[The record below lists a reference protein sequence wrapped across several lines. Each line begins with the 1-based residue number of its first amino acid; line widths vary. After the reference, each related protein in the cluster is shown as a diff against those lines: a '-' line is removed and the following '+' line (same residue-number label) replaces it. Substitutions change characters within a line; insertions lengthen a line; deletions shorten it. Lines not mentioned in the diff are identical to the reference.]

1 MRVFK
6 FGGASIKNA
15 DAIRNVA
22 DIVTSYQNGKL
33 VLVVSALG
41 KTTNALELITE
52 AVYHKEAEKAAELI
66 QQLKEGHFAILN
78 ELFEDKDHV
87 AFRDLEQFFERLFD
101 IQRLYTLKTITI
113 DAGYDYLYDQIVSF
127 GELMSTNMVSNYLRQ
142 RGLPVYWLDVRT
154 VIKTDSRY
162 REGGVHWEVT
172 EQLIKAK
179 LEPLIDSQLVIT
191 QGFLGSTVENHTT
204 TLGREGSDYTAAI
217 MAYCLNAEELV
228 IWKDVPG
235 VLNADPRQFPNAT
248 LLKKISY
255 REAVELA
262 YYGATVIHPKTIKP
276 LQNKNIVLRVRSF
289 VHPEDEGT
297 IVSTDTSHDSEKPS
311 IIYKQEQ
318 ALLTLSSKDFSFII
332 EENLSQIFR
341 LFADFGVKVGLMQST
356 AINFTVCINHDKTK
370 LPQLLKALEQ
380 YYKVESTENLELVT
394 IRHFDAETLSKALKG
409 KEPIISQEGKVMARY
424 VVVG

>member
-22 DIVTSYQNGKL
+22 SIVTNYQNGKL

-41 KTTNALELITE
+41 KTTNALEEIAE
-52 AVYHKEAEKAAELI
+52 AVYNKQAELSAERI
-66 QQLKEGHFAILN
+66 EKLKEGHFAILD
-78 ELFEDKDHV
+78 ELFDDKQHV
-87 AFRDLEQFFERLFD
+87 AFRDLDQFFERLMD
-101 IQRLYTLKTITI
+101 IQRFYTLKNITI

-127 GELMSTNMVSNYLRQ
+127 GELMSTNMVSHYLRHT
-142 RGLPVYWLDVRT
+142 GLPVYWLDVRT

-162 REGGVHWEVT
+162 REGGVNWEVT
-172 EQLIKAK
+172 EQLIQAK
-179 LEPLIDSQLVIT
+179 LQPLIDSQLVIT

-217 MAYCLNAEELV
+217 MAYCLDAEELV

-235 VLNADPRQFPNAT
+235 VLNADPRLFPDAR

-255 REAVELA
+255 NEAVELA

-276 LQNKNIVLRVRSF
+276 LQNKNITLRVRSF
-289 VHPEDEGT
+289 INPADEGT
-297 IVSTDTSHDSEKPS
+297 VVSTATGHDHEIPS
-311 IIYKQEQ
+311 IIYKMNQ
-318 ALLTLSSKDFSFII
+318 ALVTLRTKDFSFII

-356 AINFTVCINHDKTK
+356 AIKFTVCINHDKAK
-370 LPQLLKALEQ
+370 LPSLLKALEQ
-380 YYKVESTENLELVT
+380 HYQVESQENLELVT
-394 IRHFDAETLSKALKG
+394 IRHFDDDTLKQALKG
-409 KEPIISQEGKVMARY
+409 REPIISQEGKVMARY
-424 VVVG
+424 VVG

>member
-22 DIVTSYQNGKL
+22 TIVETYKNSKL

-41 KTTNALELITE
+41 KTTNALEEVAE
-52 AVYHKEAEKAAELI
+52 AVYNKEAELAATRI
-66 QQLKEGHFAILN
+66 QQLKEGHFAILDA
-78 ELFEDKDHV
+78 LFEDKNHI

-101 IQRLYTLKTITI
+101 IQRFYTLKNITI

-127 GELMSTNMVSNYLRQ
+127 GELMSTNMVSHYLRQ
-142 RGLPVYWLDVRT
+142 RSLPVYWLDVRT
-154 VIKTDSRY
+154 VLKTDSRY
-162 REGGVHWEVT
+162 REGGVNWEVT
-172 EQLIKAK
+172 EQLIQAK
-179 LEPLIDSQLVIT
+179 LNPLIDSQLVIT

-217 MAYCLNAEELV
+217 MAYCLDAEELV

-235 VLNADPRQFPNAT
+235 VLNADPRQFADAR

-255 REAVELA
+255 NEAVELA

-289 VHPEDEGT
+289 IHPADEGT
-297 IVSTDTSHDSEKPS
+297 VVSTATGHDHEIPS
-311 IIYKQEQ
+311 IIYKQNQ
-318 ALLTLSSKDFSFII
+318 ALITLSTKDFSFII

-341 LFADFGVKVGLMQST
+341 LFADFGVKVGLMQAT

-370 LPQLLKALEQ
+370 LPSLLKALEQ
-380 YYKVESTENLELVT
+380 HYTVQSQENLELVT
-394 IRHFDAETLSKALKG
+394 IRHYDADTLTKALKG

-424 VVVG
+424 VVAG